1 MGAAKFG
8 ADMAQTA
15 SEQGVGDLS
24 YLTLPLDSIKEQ
36 FIKNMGEMGVETDKA
51 EKKWQELADTFA
63 TEGSTVD

>member
-24 YLTLPLDSIKEQ
+24 YLTLPLDAIKEQ
-36 FIKNMGEMGVETDKA
+36 FMREYAGK
-51 EKKWQELADTFA
+51 FA
-63 TEGSTVD
+63 GKMNH